1 MRKGAWIIFGL
12 IILAVALLA
21 LVQFLGLVT
30 GPGFDP

>member
-1 MRKGAWIIFGL
+1 MRKGCFYVIAIIV
-12 IILAVALLA
+12 IAVALLA

>member
-1 MRKGAWIIFGL
+1 MRKGCFWIIG
-12 IILAVALLA
+12 IVILAVALLA